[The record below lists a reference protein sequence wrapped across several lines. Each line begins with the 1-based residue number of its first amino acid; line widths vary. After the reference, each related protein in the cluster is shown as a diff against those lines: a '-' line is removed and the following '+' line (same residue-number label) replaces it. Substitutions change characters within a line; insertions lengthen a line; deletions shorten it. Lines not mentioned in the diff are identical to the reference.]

1 MKDKISDIFL
11 VLSNPRHKIIFLLL
25 LRSGVT
31 VSSKELAE
39 ELSVTPRTIKSDIK
53 SMRYDLSQFGIQIA
67 SKSSQGYRLVLRD
80 QVQSRQMKEYF
91 QIYQP
96 NTVNDEQK
104 IRVHYIIR
112 RLLSS
117 KEPVKAEQF
126 QRELFLNES
135 NSMHK
140 EFSEVKEFFRMYHI
154 EILARPHYGISIQGE
169 LFYKIC
175 CMVRMYRYFYKN
187 SPTDLWAPAFNEL
200 FYCDETE
207 KANLRK
213 VLHKTLASSHIVFS
227 DIYSERFLMYL
238 IFFRNYLLSEERAD
252 IVFPQLCFDYEI
264 TNEFTMVEELVQKL
278 RNLYSG
284 FDFDE
289 GVIKYL
295 TLIAIMSTD
304 LYRFRDCTE
313 ERYGGLIKIAED
325 LRNFVLTELSS
336 YFCVNLF
343 DDYTCFKDLLKI
355 MIPIS
360 LKQVLKLSDDVD
372 LGFHDL
378 GVMKRK
384 PVLHH
389 GVKRLREAFQEKY
402 GYQFS
407 KREQYLIFT
416 TILGLFNRMVLP
428 HQKLKLALIAIDGR
442 LSTQQL
448 KFNLQHYF
456 SDFIEKIETKMLYEL
471 ESMDSLDYDYYL
483 CMEYGRNMNIEYSP
497 IYYASEDLAEKE
509 YMDSLNHVFLS
520 SYRHQDI
527 LPPIRYFK
535 IDEKFRF
542 EPFPVEEFENSEY
555 EDIIMGRNHDIRL
568 FLNLNSAKEQF
579 CIFYFEDEADVSLYG
594 ERYFL
599 AVDMQ
604 INDNGQKL
612 KMMIHVLDRIFENPA
627 LLREQ
632 CENRET
638 LYRAFLAGDNI
649 SN

>member
-25 LRSGVT
+25 LRSGAMI
-31 VSSKELAE
+31 SSKVLAE

-53 SMRYDLSQFGIQIA
+53 SMRYDLGQFGIQIA

-80 QVQSRQMKEYF
+80 QVQNRRMKEYF

-117 KEPVKAEQF
+117 GEPVKAEQF

-187 SPTDLWAPAFNEL
+187 SPTDLWSPEFNEL

-207 KANLRK
+207 KGNLRK
-213 VLHKTLASSHIVFS
+213 VLHKTLANSNVVFS

-238 IFFRNYLLSEERAD
+238 IFFRNYVLKEKQAD
-252 IVFPQLCFDYEI
+252 IEFPELCFDYQI
-264 TNEFTMVEELVQKL
+264 TNEFTMVEELIQKL

-289 GVIKYL
+289 GVVKYL
-295 TLIAIMSTD
+295 TLIAVMSTD

-378 GVMKRK
+378 GAMKRK
-384 PVLHH
+384 PVLNH

-416 TILGLFNRMVLP
+416 TILGLFNRLVLP

-509 YMDSLNHVFLS
+509 YMDSLSHVFLS

-568 FLNLNSAKEQF
+568 FLNLNSTREQF
-579 CIFYFEDEADVSLYG
+579 GIFYFEDEADVCLYG
-594 ERYFL
+594 EKYFL
-599 AVDMQ
+599 VVDMQ
-604 INDNGQKL
+604 INDNSQKL
-612 KMMIHVLDRIFENPA
+612 KMMIHVLDRIFETPA
-627 LLREQ
+627 LLRAQ
-632 CENRET
+632 CEKQEI